1 MGDPITMA
9 AAGSMVAG
17 AGVSAYAA
25 QNNAKAQRDA
35 DLYNAGVAEQEAV
48 VARQQ
53 AGVSAELQRRQA
65 LKAIGSMRANAG
77 ASGLTD
83 GSMFDVLEESA
94 SAAELDRQTILY
106 QGELKARGY
115 QTTATLDRFS
125 GSNAIKQGNLQSA
138 SALLTGAGNAL
149 VIGTR
154 SYNPYQGLRTT

>member
-1 MGDPITMA
+1 MADPLSMVA
-9 AAGSMVAG
+9 VGSMVAG
-17 AGVSAYAA
+17 SATSAYAA
-25 QNNAKAQRDA
+25 NQNAKAQRDA
-35 DLYNAGVAEQEAV
+35 DVFNAGIAEQEAV
-48 VARQQ
+48 VARDQ
-53 AGVSAELQRRQA
+53 AGQAAELQRRESR
-65 LKAIGSMRANAG
+65 KVIGSMRANAG

-115 QTTATLDRFS
+115 QNTATLDRAS
-125 GSNAIKQGNLQSA
+125 GRNAIKQGQLQSA

-154 SYNPYQGLRTT
+154 SYNPYQPAKV